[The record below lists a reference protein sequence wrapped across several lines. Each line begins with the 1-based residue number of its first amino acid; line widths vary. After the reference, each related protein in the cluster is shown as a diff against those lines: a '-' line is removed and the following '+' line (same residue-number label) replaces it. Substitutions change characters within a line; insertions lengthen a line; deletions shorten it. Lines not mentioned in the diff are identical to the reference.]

1 MTKKTEEKE
10 PVTAEALYE
19 AYRARKQQNT
29 SLPLPAFHQLD
40 EVERASW
47 EETAKVLL

>member
-1 MTKKTEEKE
+1 MKTEDKKT

-29 SLPLPAFHQLD
+29 ALPQPAFHQLD
-40 EVERASW
+40 ELERLSW
-47 EETAKVLL
+47 EETAKVVSP